1 MWKNQLITAAILLAG
16 FGVGW
21 FVYTSELQGDNF
33 KFSLGLDL
41 SGGTHLVYKADTA
54 NIASE
59 DVVDSMAS
67 LRDTIERRVNLF
79 GVSEPIVQTERGG
92 ALAGEAQN
100 RLIIELPGVT
110 DTQEAIR
117 LIGET
122 PVLEFRLQEPIETTD
137 LTAGADGVLELS
149 LGNNSFGEAIL
160 TGAHLDRAT
169 LEFGQGGGTGGLSN
183 EPVVVL
189 NFTSE
194 GGKIFEE
201 FTGEHV
207 GEIFGIFLDGQLIS
221 NPVINERI
229 GGGSAVI
236 SGSFQPDEARE
247 LVRNLNF
254 GALPLP
260 IELLSSQTIGA
271 SLGAETLEKGIEAG
285 LWGLAVVALFLLL
298 WYRLPGLF
306 SVISL
311 SIYIVIMLAI
321 FKTLPVTLT
330 AAGLAGFILS
340 IGLAVDANVLIFERM
355 KEELL
360 EGKWTN
366 NAVKDGF
373 ARAWLSIRDGNLSS
387 IITAVILF
395 WFGTS
400 LVEGFAL
407 VFGIGVIISM
417 LTAITI
423 SRTFLLALGDYEHK
437 GIAKFLFGTG
447 LK

>member
-1 MWKNQLITAAILLAG
+1 MWKNRLITAAILLVS
-16 FGVGW
+16 FGIAW
-21 FVYTSELQGDNF
+21 FVYSSEVQKNNF
-33 KFSLGLDL
+33 KFHLGLDL
-41 SGGTHLVYKADTA
+41 SGGTHLVYKADTS
-54 NIASE
+54 NIAAE
-59 DVVDSMAS
+59 DVAESMAS

-79 GVSEPIVQTERGG
+79 GVAEPIVQIEGGG
-92 ALAGEAQN
+92 ALSGETQE

-110 DTQEAIR
+110 NTQEAIR

-122 PVLEFRLQEPIETTD
+122 PVLEFRLQGALDASE
-137 LTAGADGVLELS
+137 LTPNEEGTIELS
-149 LGNNSFGEAIL
+149 LGDTYGDAVL
-160 TGAHLDRAT
+160 TGAHLDRAS
-169 LEFGQGGGTGGLSN
+169 LQFGQGGHSGGLSN
-183 EPVVVL
+183 EPIVVL

-194 GGKIFEE
+194 GGDIFEE
-201 FTGEHV
+201 FTGTHV
-207 GEIFGIFLDGQLIS
+207 GEVFGIFLDGQLIS

-236 SGSFQPDEARE
+236 SGGFQPEEARE

-271 SLGAETLEKGIEAG
+271 SLGAETVERGVEAA
-285 LWGLAVVALFLLL
+285 LWGLALVALFLIL
-298 WYRLPGLF
+298 WYRLPGLLA
-306 SVISL
+306 VISL
-311 SIYIVIMLAI
+311 SIYIVVMLAI
-321 FKTLPVTLT
+321 FKTLPITLT

-407 VFGIGVIISM
+407 VFGLGVVISM

-423 SRTFLLALGDYEHK
+423 SRTFLLALGDFEHK
-437 GIAKFLFGTG
+437 GLAKFLFGTG

>member
-1 MWKNQLITAAILLAG
+1 MLKQRLIALAILISG

-21 FVYTSELQGDNF
+21 FVYATQVQGENF
-33 KFSLGLDL
+33 LFKLGLDL
-41 SGGTHLVYKADTA
+41 SGGTHLVYKADTSRLA
-54 NIASE
+54 PE
-59 DVVDSMAS
+59 DVRESMAS

-92 ALAGEAQN
+92 ALSGETQD

-122 PVLEFRLQEPIETTD
+122 PVLEFRLQEAINPNELEINE
-137 LTAGADGVLELS
+137 DGVAEVS
-149 LGNNSFGEAIL
+149 IGENFGPAVL

-169 LEFGQGGGTGGLSN
+169 LQFGQVHSGGLSN
-183 EPVVVL
+183 EPIVVL
-189 NFTSE
+189 DFTSE
-194 GGKIFEE
+194 GGTIFED

-207 GEIFGIFLDGQLIS
+207 GEVFGIFLDGQLIS

-229 GGGSAVI
+229 PGGSAVI
-236 SGSFQPDEARE
+236 SGGFTPEEARE

-271 SLGAETLEKGIEAG
+271 SLGADTFARGVEAAM
-285 LWGLAVVALFLLL
+285 WGLAAVALFLLL
-298 WYRLPGLF
+298 WYRLPGVLA
-306 SVISL
+306 VISL
-311 SIYIVIMLAI
+311 SLYIALMLAI
-321 FKTLPVTLT
+321 FKLLPVTLT

-340 IGLAVDANVLIFERM
+340 IGLAVDANILIFERM

-360 EGKWTN
+360 QDKWTS
-366 NAVKDGF
+366 NAVRDGF

-387 IITAVILF
+387 IITAIILF

-407 VFGIGVIISM
+407 VFGIGVIVSM
-417 LTAITI
+417 LTAITV
-423 SRTFLLALGDYEHK
+423 SRTFLLALGDYENR
-437 GIAKFLFGTG
+437 GVVKFLFGTG
-447 LK
+447 LKM

>member
-1 MWKNQLITAAILLAG
+1 MWKNRIIALAILLAG
-16 FGVGW
+16 FGVGY
-21 FVYTSELQGDNF
+21 FVYASQASGANF
-33 KFSLGLDL
+33 PFRLGLDL
-41 SGGTHLVYKADTA
+41 SGGTHLVYKADTSRLSA
-54 NIASE
+54 A
-59 DVVDSMAS
+59 DVPASMAS

-79 GVSEPIVQTERGG
+79 GVGEPIVQTESGG
-92 ALAGEAQN
+92 VFSGDAQH
-100 RLIIELPGVT
+100 RLIIELPGVS

-122 PVLEFRLQEPIETTD
+122 PVLEFRLQQPLDVANATPN
-137 LTAGADGVLELS
+137 ADGQIEVS
-149 LGNNSFGEAIL
+149 LGDAYGDAVL
-160 TGAHLDRAT
+160 TGAHLDRAS
-169 LEFGQGGGTGGLSN
+169 LEFGQASAGGLSN

-189 NFTSE
+189 NFTKE
-194 GGKIFEE
+194 GGDIFSQ

-207 GEIFGIFLDGQLIS
+207 GEVFGIFLDGQLIS
-221 NPVINERI
+221 NPVINEKI
-229 GGGSAVI
+229 SGGSAVI
-236 SGSFQPDEARE
+236 SGNFKPDEARE

-271 SLGAETLEKGIEAG
+271 SLGTETLQRGITAG
-285 LWGLAVVALFLLL
+285 IWGLVVVAVFLLL
-298 WYRLPGLF
+298 WYRLPGLIA
-306 SVISL
+306 VVSL
-311 SIYIVIMLAI
+311 SLYIVIMLAI
-321 FKTLPVTLT
+321 FKLLPITLT
-330 AAGLAGFILS
+330 AAGLAGFVLS

-355 KEELL
+355 KEELM

-366 NAVKDGF
+366 NAVRDGF

-407 VFGIGVIISM
+407 VFGIGVVVSM
-417 LTAITI
+417 FTAITI
-423 SRTFLLALGDYEHK
+423 SRTLLLAIGDYEYK
-437 GIAKFLFGTG
+437 GFVKFLFGNG